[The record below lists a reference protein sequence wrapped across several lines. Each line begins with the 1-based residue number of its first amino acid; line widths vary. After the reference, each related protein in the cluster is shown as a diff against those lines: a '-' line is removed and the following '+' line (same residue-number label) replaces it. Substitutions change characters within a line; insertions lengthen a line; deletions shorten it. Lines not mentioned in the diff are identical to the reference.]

1 MNRKILMIRPKT
13 AMADSGNYRESRY
26 FTAYQ
31 PHTSNNTRN
40 NLIDQQ
46 EQFQLPDFWVN
57 KFHQKFAP
65 FGLGFLQCANGTTI
79 GCESCEELWTPKSM
93 HIDMALSGVEIIGNG
108 SGSHHELR
116 KLHSRLG
123 LMVSATQKCGGL

>member
-1 MNRKILMIRPKT
+1 MIRPKT

-31 PHTSNNTRN
+31 DPRDG
-40 NLIDQQ
+40 IQ
-46 EQFQLPDFWVN
+46 EQFQLPDFWMK
-57 KFHQKFAP
+57 KFDQKFAP
-65 FGLGFLQCANGTTI
+65 FGLGFLQCADGTTI

-93 HIDMALSGVEIIGNG
+93 HIDMALRGVEIVGNG

-116 KLHSRLG
+116 KLNSRLG
-123 LMVSATQKCGGL
+123 LMISATQKCGGL